1 MIRTALDALFAV
13 EITAEGASGTE
24 EAGGIQQQIAALV
37 SKKYTTYYTISPP
50 PNAFYDLISYVTGL

>member
-1 MIRTALDALFAV
+1 MTLIRTVLDALFAV

-24 EAGGIQQQIAALV
+24 EAGGIRQQIAALV

-50 PNAFYDLISYVTGL
+50 YDLFSYVTGL